1 MKSLSAKGDSAFRL
15 ERTSRLPTKYLPS
28 HRPISSSVAL
38 FRKLH
43 LLTKA
48 ICIAALNRSS
58 DAPEPSSMTQNQSY
72 PSPNAAQ
79 IGGAAGPFFGQNGGL
94 SPPNMSTDMQL
105 SAELSRAAQPVMSS
119 DANSV
124 QDNGDPGTQLQHHTP
139 IRQEPSPQQVA
150 QGVMSLGE
158 HPHPGFSTPQ
168 DAGSS
173 SRKRSKVSRAC
184 DECRRKKVLVTIQS
198 YRDSPLKSNIQI
210 RCDASAENVTEAC
223 SSCRRTNVCCQFSR
237 QPMKRGPSKGYEP
250 DILRLD

>member
-1 MKSLSAKGDSAFRL
+1 MQGISAIRQERSLRFPPKH
-15 ERTSRLPTKYLPS
+15 LPS

-43 LLTKA
+43 LLTKT

-94 SPPNMSTDMQL
+94 SPPNMSTDIQL

-124 QDNGDPGTQLQHHTP
+124 QNNGDAEPQLQHHTP
-139 IRQEPSPQQVA
+139 SRQEPSPQQVA

-158 HPHPGFSTPQ
+158 HPHPEFSTPQ
-168 DAGSS
+168 DAVLS

-184 DECRRKKVLVTIQS
+184 DECRRKKVLVS
-198 YRDSPLKSNIQI
+198 L
-210 RCDASAENVTEAC
+210 
-223 SSCRRTNVCCQFSR
+223 
-237 QPMKRGPSKGYEP
+237 
-250 DILRLD
+250 